1 MFFILSKAL
10 WSLVVPVNV
19 LLAAGLL
26 GALVATSRRFGRFG
40 RGVAIACFAVLIL
53 AGVLPG
59 SVLLI
64 RPLEDRFPPPRADMP
79 PPAGIVVLGGAILD
93 EIGEA
98 RNQVTIGEG
107 AGRLIEAAILARRYP
122 DARIVF
128 TGGSNS
134 LIARPSKEGDQAK
147 RLFVALGVAP
157 ERILLETRSR
167 NTDENA
173 RFTRALVSPKPGE
186 VWLLVTSAYH
196 MPRAMGV
203 FRHAGFDVIAYPT
216 DYHTFGDSRDWRLL
230 SETPPRLML
239 FDVAV
244 HEWIGLV
251 AYRLAGKINDW
262 FPGP

>member
-10 WSLVVPVNV
+10 WSLVAPLNV
-19 LLAAGLL
+19 LLVGGFIGALAAAG
-26 GALVATSRRFGRFG
+26 RRFAQLGRA
-40 RGVAIACFAVLIL
+40 VAIACLAILIL

-64 RPLEDRFPPPRADMP
+64 RPLEDRFPLPPKDMP
-79 PPAGIVVLGGAILD
+79 PPAGVIVLGGAILAD
-93 EIGEA
+93 IGEKRGEA
-98 RNQVTIGEG
+98 TIGEG
-107 AGRLIEAAILARRYP
+107 AGRLIEAAILARRYR

-134 LIARPSKEGDQAK
+134 LIARDSKEGEQAK
-147 RLFVALGVAP
+147 RLFVELGVAP

-203 FRHAGFDVIAYPT
+203 FRHAGFDVVAYPT

-239 FDVAV
+239 FDIAV
-244 HEWIGLV
+244 HEWIGLI
-251 AYRLAGKINDW
+251 AYRLAGKIDDW
-262 FPGP
+262 LPRP